1 MPLAFMNFDDLM
13 CSNNSFLNKTLL
25 DIKTEFNEIY
35 ARKIAMLERLKAK
48 PNEQILKLKKLQ
60 ESSVILN

>member
-1 MPLAFMNFDDLM
+1 M

-48 PNEQILKLKKLQ
+48 PNEQILKLEKLQ
-60 ESSVILN
+60 ESSVILK